1 MPFSLGFRAPAQKP
15 GYTIRFADFEAA
27 RPESFDNGTFCI
39 FLLSDEDVFAMVGT
53 SGGEWGVRG
62 LLGRCHAG
70 FEGRTGLLFIGG
82 HFLSSEA
89 VNHLIRKTTSCRNRE
104 RRRLMRVRSSMSL
117 LFVAGVLI
125 GSLVLLGCPKRPE
138 VMQAGPAAVGSPAA
152 VAPPTTPAAPPVPK
166 TGETPVTRPTP
177 PSEVPVQPAKPAG
190 PAAAAPMA
198 ASPLKDLFFDYDK
211 SVIRDDQKGVLGE
224 NVSWLKGNAS
234 AKITVEGHCDERG
247 TAEYNLGL
255 GERRAKAVKDYL
267 IAAGIAADRI
277 STISYGKE
285 RPFVLGHDESAW
297 KWNRRGHFVI
307 TGK

>member
-1 MPFSLGFRAPAQKP
+1 
-15 GYTIRFADFEAA
+15 
-27 RPESFDNGTFCI
+27 
-39 FLLSDEDVFAMVGT
+39 
-53 SGGEWGVRG
+53 
-62 LLGRCHAG
+62 
-70 FEGRTGLLFIGG
+70 
-82 HFLSSEA
+82 
-89 VNHLIRKTTSCRNRE
+89 
-104 RRRLMRVRSSMSL
+104 MRVRSGMNL
-117 LFVAGVLI
+117 LVVMGVLI
-125 GSLVLLGCPKRPE
+125 GALVLTGCPKRPE
-138 VMQAGPAAVGSPAA
+138 VIQAGPAAVGPPAA
-152 VAPPTTPAAPPVPK
+152 VAPAPTPAAPAPK

-177 PSEVPVQPAKPAG
+177 PAEVPVQPAKPAAPG
-190 PAAAAPMA
+190 AAPAA

-211 SVIRDDQKGVLGE
+211 SAIRDDQKAALGE
-224 NVSWLKGNAS
+224 NVSWLKANGA
-234 AKITVEGHCDERG
+234 AKITIEGHCDERG